1 MGIESSAH
9 HGESVAPVPQ
19 AQQAQQSS
27 AETSFQNSPIQK
39 PMQPASVDTPV
50 PRLTMRSLVMA
61 LFVSMGG
68 LLFGYDTGQISGFQE
83 MHDYLRR
90 YGQLGKD
97 GWMLTDVRAGLI
109 VGLLSIGTL
118 IGALV
123 GAPVADFLGRKW
135 SISVWCAI
143 LIVGLIVQISSP
155 SGHWWQM
162 VVGRWVTGL
171 GVGGCSLL
179 VPMYQ
184 GESAPRH
191 IRGAMISCYQLF
203 VTLGIFL
210 AYCINLGTNTLE
222 GSAQWR
228 ITLGITFLFAIVL
241 GGGMVFF
248 PESPRFEFR
257 HGKAESAQ
265 RTLARLYGV
274 PENHVQILQE
284 MDEIREQLAA
294 ESQEQKWHE
303 FITAP
308 RMFYRIMLGMAL
320 QSLQQLTGANYF
332 FYYGTTIFQGA
343 GLSNS
348 FVTQVILG
356 AVNFATT
363 FGGLYVVENFGR
375 RKSLIFGGIWMFVC
389 FMIFSSLGHFMLDL
403 KHPENTPGVG
413 KGMIVVACFF
423 IAAYAMTWGP
433 MIWAIAAELFPSKY
447 RAKGM
452 ALATAS
458 NWLWNFL
465 ISFFTTFI
473 TSSIDFAYGYV
484 FAGCL
489 FVATLVVY
497 FFVIEGKGRTLEELD
512 WMYVNKVAPWKS
524 SKFEIPRR
532 HEWIAEE
539 SAPYARKEQEMFHAE
554 NA

>member
-1 MGIESSAH
+1 MGVESSTH
-9 HGESVAPVPQ
+9 HGESITQ
-19 AQQAQQSS
+19 AQQPTLDTSS
-27 AETSFQNSPIQK
+27 HNSPIQK
-39 PMQPASVDTPV
+39 PMRPVGVDTPI
-50 PRLTMRSLVMA
+50 PRITLRSLVMA

-83 MHDYLRR
+83 MSNYLER
-90 YGQLGKD
+90 YGQLGAD
-97 GWMLTDVRAGLI
+97 GSYSFSATRSGLI
-109 VGLLSIGTL
+109 VGLLSIGTM

-123 GAPVADFLGRKW
+123 GAPVADKLGRKW
-135 SISVWCAI
+135 SITLWCMI
-143 LIVGLIVQISSP
+143 LNVGLIVQIASP
-155 SGHWWQM
+155 DGHWYQM

-210 AYCINLGTNTLE
+210 AYCINLGTHTMD
-222 GSAQWR
+222 GTAQWR
-228 ITLGITFLFAIVL
+228 ITLGLTFLFALVL

-248 PESPRFEFR
+248 PESPRYEFR
-257 HGKAESAQ
+257 HGKVESAQ
-265 RTLARLYGV
+265 RTLAKLYGI
-274 PENHVQILQE
+274 PENHVRIMEE
-284 MDEIREQLAA
+284 MDEIREQFEA
-294 ESQEQKWHE
+294 ESDDQKWHE

-308 RMFYRIMLGMAL
+308 RMFYRIALGMVL
-320 QSLQQLTGANYF
+320 QSLQQLSGANYF
-332 FYYGTTIFQGA
+332 FYYGTTIFEGA
-343 GLSNS
+343 GISDS
-348 FVTQVILG
+348 FITQVILG
-356 AVNFATT
+356 AVNFGTT

-375 RKSLIFGGIWMFVC
+375 RKSLIFGAGWMFVM
-389 FMIFSSLGHFMLDL
+389 FMIFSSIGHFVLDVET
-403 KHPENTPGVG
+403 PTNTPNAG
-413 KGMIVVACFF
+413 KGMIVVACLF

-433 MIWAIAAELFPSKY
+433 MVWAIVAELFPSKY

-452 ALATAS
+452 ALATAT

-473 TSSIDFAYGYV
+473 TKDIDFAYGYV

-489 FVATLVVY
+489 FFATLIVY

-512 WMYVNKVAPWKS
+512 WMYVNKVVPWKS
-524 SKFEIPRR
+524 SSYEIPQRQ
-532 HEWIAEE
+532 EWVADE
-539 SAPYARKEQEMFHAE
+539 SPYGRKEEQMYHAE

>member
-1 MGIESSAH
+1 MGIESTSH
-9 HGESVAPVPQ
+9 HGESITPAEGVLN
-19 AQQAQQSS
+19 SS
-27 AETSFQNSPIQK
+27 ADNSYQSSPIQK
-39 PMQPASVDTPV
+39 PLKHAGVDTPI
-50 PRLTMRSLVMA
+50 PRITLRSLIMG

-83 MHDYLRR
+83 MPNYLER
-90 YGQLGKD
+90 YGQLEGGEYKFSN
-97 GWMLTDVRAGLI
+97 TRSGLI

-123 GAPVADFLGRKW
+123 GAPVADYLGRKW
-135 SISVWCAI
+135 SITVWCMI
-143 LIVGLIVQISSP
+143 LNVGIIVQISSP
-155 SGHWWQM
+155 AGHWWQM

-210 AYCINLGTNTLE
+210 AYCINLGTHNLDGT
-222 GSAQWR
+222 AQWR
-228 ITLGITFLFAIVL
+228 ITLGLTFLFAIVL
-241 GGGMVFF
+241 GGGMAFF

-265 RTLARLYGV
+265 RTLAKLYGI
-274 PENHVQILQE
+274 PENHTRIIEE
-284 MDEIREQLAA
+284 MDEIREQFEA
-294 ESQEQKWHE
+294 ESESQKWNE

-308 RMFYRIMLGMAL
+308 RMFYRIVLGMVL

-343 GLSNS
+343 GISDS
-348 FVTQVILG
+348 FITQVILG
-356 AVNFATT
+356 AVNFGTT

-375 RKSLIFGGIWMFVC
+375 RKSLIFGAGWMFVM
-389 FMIFSSLGHFMLDL
+389 FMIFSSLGHFMLDVET
-403 KHPENTPGVG
+403 PSNTPNVG
-413 KGMIVVACFF
+413 KGMIVVACLF

-465 ISFFTTFI
+465 IGFFTTFI
-473 TSSIDFAYGYV
+473 TADIDFAYGYV

-489 FVATLVVY
+489 FFAALVVY

-524 SKFEIPRR
+524 SSYELPARQ
-532 HEWIAEE
+532 EWTGDETL
-539 SAPYARKEQEMFHAE
+539 YNRKEQGGHQHAE
-554 NA
+554 VA

>member
-1 MGIESSAH
+1 MGVEAETH
-9 HGESVAPVPQ
+9 HGESITPAPHAQYSSSDSVA
-19 AQQAQQSS
+19 AQKYL
-27 AETSFQNSPIQK
+27 EGT
-39 PMQPASVDTPV
+39 VDTPI
-50 PRLTMRSLVMA
+50 PRITLRSASMG

-83 MHDYLRR
+83 MSNYLER
-90 YGQLGKD
+90 YGEYIDGK
-97 GWMLTDVRAGLI
+97 WAFTHVRSGLI

-123 GAPVADFLGRKW
+123 AAPIADKLGRKW
-135 SISVWCAI
+135 SISLWNIV
-143 LIVGLIVQISSP
+143 LIVGIIVQITSP
-155 SGHWWQM
+155 DRHWWQM

-210 AYCINLGTNTLE
+210 AYLINLGTESLD
-222 GSAQWR
+222 GPAQWR
-228 ITLGITFLFAIVL
+228 ITLGLTFLFSLVL
-241 GGGMVFF
+241 GGGMACF

-257 HGKAESAQ
+257 HGKIDSA
-265 RTLARLYGV
+265 RHTMSKLYGI
-274 PENHVQILQE
+274 PENHRVIVQELQE
-284 MDEIREQLAA
+284 IQKQLDA
-294 ESQEQKWHE
+294 ETQSQVWHE
-303 FITAP
+303 FLTAP
-308 RMFYRIMLGMAL
+308 RMFYRVVLGMLL
-320 QSLQQLTGANYF
+320 QCLQQLTGANYF

-343 GLSNS
+343 GISNS
-348 FVTQVILG
+348 FITQVILG
-356 AVNFATT
+356 AINFATT

-375 RKSLIFGGIWMFVC
+375 RKSLIVGAGFMFC
-389 FMIFSSLGHFMLDL
+389 MFMIFASIGHFMLDVA
-403 KHPENTPGVG
+403 HPENTPDVG
-413 KGMIVVACFF
+413 KGMIVLASFF
-423 IAAYAMTWGP
+423 VSAFAMTWGP
-433 MIWAIAAELFPSKY
+433 MVWTIVAELYPTKY

-465 ISFFTTFI
+465 LSFFTPFI
-473 TSSIDFAYGYV
+473 TGAIDFAYGYV

-489 FVATLVVY
+489 LVAAFVVY
-497 FFVIEGKGRTLEELD
+497 FCVVEGKGRTLEEID
-512 WMYVNKVAPWKS
+512 WMYVNNVAPWKS
-524 SKFEIPRR
+524 SKYEIPVND
-532 HEWIAEE
+532 WEE
-539 SAPYARKEQEMFHAE
+539 SSRARKESQSYHAE

>member
-1 MGIESSAH
+1 MGVEETT
-9 HGESVAPVPQ
+9 HGETITPAVAPQPLPTSSQESVV
-19 AQQAQQSS
+19 AQKS
-27 AETSFQNSPIQK
+27 EEG
-39 PMQPASVDTPV
+39 VETPV
-50 PRLTMRSLVMA
+50 PFMTLRSFIMGT
-61 LFVSMGG
+61 FVSMGG

-83 MHDYLRR
+83 MSNYLER
-90 YGQLGKD
+90 YGELGAD
-97 GWMLTDVRAGLI
+97 GSYHFSNVRSGLI
-109 VGLLSIGTL
+109 VSLLSVGTL
-118 IGALV
+118 IGALL
-123 GAPVADFLGRKW
+123 GAPLADRLGRKW
-135 SISVWCAI
+135 SITIWCLI
-143 LIVGLIVQISSP
+143 LNVGLIVQISSP
-155 SGHWWQM
+155 AGKWYQM

-184 GESAPRH
+184 GESAPRQ

-210 AYCINLGTNTLE
+210 SYCINLGTETLQDT
-222 GSAQWR
+222 AQWR
-228 ITLGITFLFAIVL
+228 ITLGLTFLFALAL

-257 HGKAESAQ
+257 HGKVESAQ
-265 RTLARLYGV
+265 ATMSKLYGV
-274 PENHVQILQE
+274 PPNHRIILQE
-284 MDEIREQLAA
+284 LQEIQQQLDA
-294 ESQEQKWHE
+294 ESQAQKWHE

-308 RMFYRIMLGMAL
+308 RMFYRVVLGMVL

-343 GLSNS
+343 GISNS
-348 FVTQVILG
+348 FITQVILG
-356 AVNFATT
+356 AINFGTT

-375 RKSLIFGGIWMFVC
+375 RKSLIVGGACMFIF
-389 FMIFSSLGHFMLDL
+389 FMIFASIGHFVLDVET
-403 KHPENTPGVG
+403 PSNTPNTG
-413 KGMIVVACFF
+413 KGMIVLACLF
-423 IAAYAMTWGP
+423 ITAYAMTWGP

-465 ISFFTTFI
+465 IGFFTPFI
-473 TSSIDFAYGYV
+473 TNEIDFAYGYV

-489 FVATLVVY
+489 FVAIFVVY
-497 FFVIEGKGRTLEELD
+497 FFVIEGRGRTLEELD

-524 SKFEIPRR
+524 AKFEMPPLHTGR
-532 HEWIAEE
+532 HHED
-539 SAPYARKEQEMFHAE
+539 SAYARKGSKSYHAE